1 MLGVRCHRGTDMMIH
16 RLVSALLAVVA
27 LSPAA
32 NALTFVEVS
41 VVCPLDGEKF
51 KTYLAGSGTQIGIFL
66 DLKPSGPT
74 AAPWPIA
81 KCPTSGFVIYK
92 NAFSKSEITK
102 LRPYVATSDYQALQ
116 RTQTNYYLAA
126 KLQGFLNAPHRDV
139 AYTLLRA
146 TWEAQPGRQYAT
158 YAAEALDAYK
168 LALRQPY
175 TDQKQWVTDQLVAG
189 ELERR
194 LGKFKEAKARFFA
207 LSSNEKLSDTTPRAI
222 VELQLKLVAERNA
235 QPCIPA
241 PLLGCFH
248 VLGRQ

>member
-1 MLGVRCHRGTDMMIH
+1 MTIH

-32 NALTFVEVS
+32 NAGTFAEVS

-51 KTYLAGSGTQIGIFL
+51 KTFLAMSGMQVGIYL
-66 DLKPSGPT
+66 DLKPVGPI

-92 NAFSKSEITK
+92 ESFSAREITK
-102 LRPYVATSDYQALQ
+102 LRSYVATSDYQALQ

-126 KLQGFLNAPHRDV
+126 KLQGFLNVPHREV
-139 AYTLLRA
+139 TSTLLRA
-146 TWEAQPGRQYAT
+146 TWEAQPGGQYAT

-168 LALRQPY
+168 LVLQKPY
-175 TDQKQWVTDQLVAG
+175 TDQKQWVIDQLVAG

-194 LGKFKEAKARFFA
+194 LGKFDEAKARFFA
-207 LSSNEKLSDTTPRAI
+207 LASNKKLSDTTSRAI
-222 VELQLKLVAERNA
+222 VELQLKLVAERNT

-241 PLLGCFH
+241 IQSSSCFQE
-248 VLGRQ
+248 LTPRL